1 MSSVAN
7 PYDPAGLRPPA
18 VGFELPKNLFRFGEA
33 PLWSSHYFAGGS
45 ALANSDFRLFTA
57 GRGMVAQGYQTALTI
72 AETNLKE
79 GGRIPAGVAFSCYGI
94 SAHAMFNSADADGKT
109 MNKSTSSSAIV
120 ENLLN
125 LQNNVCL
132 QWDFLQTLIDI
143 APLSLVG
150 AGSGVGGGIA
160 GAGAGVANEFVGSVQ
175 NGMGGIWMYRKYPTE
190 LAAQSTFAIVLKGGS
205 RAPDVTDANN
215 GGGGLAVRI
224 TLLGYYKNII
234 EIG

>member
-1 MSSVAN
+1 MASVAS
-7 PYDPAGLRPPA
+7 PYDPQGLRPPA
-18 VGFELPKNLFRFGEA
+18 VGFELPKNIFRFGEA

-45 ALANSDFRLFTA
+45 AIANSNFRLFTA
-57 GRGMVAQGYQTALTI
+57 GRGMVAQGYATALTI

-94 SAHAMFNSADADGKT
+94 SAHVMFNSADDDGAT
-109 MNKSTSSSAIV
+109 MNQSTDSDATV
-120 ENLLN
+120 GNLLN
-125 LQNNVCL
+125 LQNNICL
-132 QWDFLQTLIDI
+132 AWDFLQTEIDI

-160 GAGAGVANEFVGSVQ
+160 GAGNGAANDFVGSLQ
-175 NGMGGIWMYRKYPTE
+175 NGLGGIWMYRKYPTE
-190 LAAQSTFAIVLKGGS
+190 LPAMTTFAIVLKGGS
-205 RAPDVTDANN
+205 RAPVITNAA
-215 GGGGLAVRI
+215 GGAGGLAVRV